1 MRIELGENGQL
12 RIMKNRWVKFK
23 AIKATWGSYMKFG
36 QRRNN
41 AMFNELLESSSEKK
55 KTNTGWSVILSAILQ
70 ISALLVL
77 ILIPLIYTQ
86 ALPKAMLATLLVA
99 PPPPPPPP
107 PPPVKTIIKPVAR
120 LIQSGQLI
128 QPRANPKDVA
138 VFKEAELPPD
148 VVNNTNQSGVFGGIP
163 GQGIIAGNGPV
174 LPPPKP
180 TAPARIK
187 QGGEVT
193 AASIITQTR
202 PAYPPLARQARIQGS
217 VVLHAIID
225 KEGKVAQLEVVSG
238 HPLLVQSA
246 IEAVKQWRYKPTQLN
261 GDPVEVDTTIQV
273 TFTMGA

>member
-1 MRIELGENGQL
+1 
-12 RIMKNRWVKFK
+12 MKNKRAKLK
-23 AIKATWGSYMKFG
+23 AIKATWGSSRKFG
-36 QRRNN
+36 QRRKN
-41 AMFNELLESSSEKK
+41 AMFNELIESSSEKK
-55 KTNTGWSVILSAILQ
+55 KTNTGWSVILSAIVQ
-70 ISALLVL
+70 VSALSVL

-107 PPPVKTIIKPVAR
+107 PVKTIIKPVAR

-128 QPRANPKDVA
+128 QPRAIPKDVA

-148 VVNNTNQSGVFGGIP
+148 VINNTNQSGVFGGIP
-163 GQGIIAGNGPV
+163 GQEIMGGNGPV
-174 LPPPKP
+174 LPAPKAAA
-180 TAPARIK
+180 APARIK

-193 AASIITQTR
+193 AASIITQTH
-202 PAYPPLARQARIQGS
+202 PVYPSLARQARIQGT

-225 KEGKVAQLEVVSG
+225 KDGQVAKLEVVSG

-246 IEAVKQWRYKPTQLN
+246 LDAVKQWRYRPTQLN

>member
-1 MRIELGENGQL
+1 
-12 RIMKNRWVKFK
+12 
-23 AIKATWGSYMKFG
+23 
-36 QRRNN
+36 
-41 AMFNELLESSSEKK
+41 MFNDLIESSTEKK
-55 KTNTGWSVILSAILQ
+55 KTNTGWSVILSAIVQ
-70 ISALLVL
+70 ISGLSVLL
-77 ILIPLIYTQ
+77 LIPLIFTQ
-86 ALPKAMLATLLVA
+86 ALPKAMLSTLLVA

-107 PPPVKTIIKPVAR
+107 PPPVKEIIKPVAR
-120 LIQSGQLI
+120 LIQSGKLV
-128 QPRANPKDVA
+128 QPRAIPKDVA

-148 VVNNTNQSGVFGGIP
+148 VINNTNQSGVFGGLP
-163 GQGIIAGNGPV
+163 GQGIMAGNGPA

-180 TAPARIK
+180 VAAPARIK

-202 PAYPPLARQARIQGS
+202 PAYPSLARQARIQGT

-225 KEGKVAQLEVVSG
+225 KDGKVAQLEIVSG

-246 IEAVKQWRYKPTQLN
+246 LDAVKQWRYKATQLN